1 MLSSSIKYLV
11 FLLWVGAVYF
21 IGIGIFTSGFL
32 LRRQV
37 KSIFVHILIKCYGM
51 IFLGPSFT
59 IWPGA
64 PQPDW
69 MWRWSRV
76 QPASCGLSKGSHSP
90 DRWLLFSSNFRY
102 FQCLFRCL
110 EIWLLPAQWEP
121 AQPEAISGVPFP
133 MPIIANEMIVI
144 FVTLVSTTYICFIN
158 CPCQNKLPVLQT
170 LSKPDPTSGLAH
182 GKLFKWEL
190 NHNSQLIEAY
200 SLLTFLCFS
209 RFLADPPTTTM
220 QRLKGLTT
228 GSLPTFI
235 DMASNFGSHEVSFK
249 LIYWIELLCLIFL
262 RLPFSQ
268 ITEDNLLDQLVGSG
282 KRVVFAGDDTWTR
295 CMRNLKTSIVEQI
308 FPACTL
314 PHLPVLRLCPLL
326 MCGTLTLWTERL
338 PRYTGQWPLYR
349 AQHIN
354 LNQQEYIS
362 NDWEYLPHFHIVI
375 WSSGADH
382 GATEPS

>member
-144 FVTLVSTTYICFIN
+144 FVTLVPTTYICFIN

-200 SLLTFLCFS
+200 ALLTFLCFS

-235 DMASNFGSHEVSFK
+235 DMASNFGSHEVSFQR
-249 LIYWIELLCLIFL
+249 IYIDILNWVFVFEILEVAFLPDNRGQSSWPVGWKWQESGLCWRWHMDKVHEKFENQHCWTNISSLYPSSFT
-262 RLPFSQ
+262 RSSPLPSF
-268 ITEDNLLDQLVGSG
+268 DVWDLDTVDREVAKVYWPVTTLQGS
-282 KRVVFAGDDTWTR
+282 T
-295 CMRNLKTSIVEQI
+295 
-308 FPACTL
+308 
-314 PHLPVLRLCPLL
+314 
-326 MCGTLTLWTERL
+326 
-338 PRYTGQWPLYR
+338 Y
-349 AQHIN
+349 
-354 LNQQEYIS
+354 
-362 NDWEYLPHFHIVI
+362 
-375 WSSGADH
+375 
-382 GATEPS
+382 